1 MILLQITLWITGIV
15 YYVDSFCL
23 WYECTLSYTE
33 FTPRLPQGK
42 CGIQFR
48 KARHHYKIHSKA
60 SGSCP
65 PTNICKGNDR
75 SRYMCKNVLFLFNFF
90 FHEVLGCYRYIK

>member
-42 CGIQFR
+42 CGIQFS

-75 SRYMCKNVLFLFNFF
+75 SRYMCKNILFFLIFF
-90 FHEVLGCYRYIK
+90 FTKSRDVIATLK